1 MVRTPIYDESTFELQ
16 ETKQLPGIIIKKN
29 NGAEEAACKL
39 SLSAFEIPQ
48 MLAMTKRKSLNTV
61 Q

>member
-1 MVRTPIYDESTFELQ
+1 MTKVPFELQ
-16 ETKQLPGIIIKKN
+16 EKKQLPGIIIIKKKKN

>member
-1 MVRTPIYDESTFELQ
+1 MTKVPFELQ
-16 ETKQLPGIIIKKN
+16 EKKQLPGIIIIKKKN

>member
-1 MVRTPIYDESTFELQ
+1 MTKVPFELQ
-16 ETKQLPGIIIKKN
+16 EKKQLPGIIIIKKKKKN